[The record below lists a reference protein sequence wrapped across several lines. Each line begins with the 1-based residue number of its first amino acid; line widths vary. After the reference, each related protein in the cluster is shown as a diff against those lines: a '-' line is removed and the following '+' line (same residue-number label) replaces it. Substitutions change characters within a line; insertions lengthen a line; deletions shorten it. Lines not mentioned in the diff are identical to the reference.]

1 MARELQVDTL
11 QLEALLQTLRQLQWL
26 GPMAA
31 PGADEPVWVLLIDP
45 EHTPIAPLAARLLI
59 DRSAATERFWQAGGW
74 EKVRLSQVL

>member
-1 MARELQVDTL
+1 
-11 QLEALLQTLRQLQWL
+11 LLQTLRQLQWL

-31 PGADEPVWVLLIDP
+31 PAGGDEPVWVLLIDP

-74 EKVRLSQVL
+74 EKVRLSQIL